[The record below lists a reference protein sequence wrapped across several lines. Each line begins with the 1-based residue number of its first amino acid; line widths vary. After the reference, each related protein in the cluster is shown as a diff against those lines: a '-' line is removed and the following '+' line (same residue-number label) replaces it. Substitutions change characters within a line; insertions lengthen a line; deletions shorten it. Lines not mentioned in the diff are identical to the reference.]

1 MNTKLFSSLNLR
13 TVILFFLVS
22 SGAFFTAAC
31 SSTDLPTE
39 SSIVPSSVSGTVF
52 EAVVEYDAGENPLG
66 ITFGDFNGDNK
77 QDIVVTSPRKQ
88 DGIST
93 TADGSMTLFLNNSSS
108 ISSFPYTSSTIT
120 PATAEWRQDVIS
132 ADFTGDNINDLVVT
146 QTDQDQ
152 IKLLSNDGS
161 ATFTDNGSLTVG
173 DVPLK
178 LLSGDWNSDNQTD
191 LAVVNRDNSSI
202 SILQNS
208 SGVFAISQTLSV
220 SAHPIQIVSADWD
233 GDNDTDLA
241 VLSRDST
248 LVQIWLNSGSGT
260 FSAQSTTYTV
270 GSLPTDMISGDWNC
284 DAKQDLAVSN
294 YGDSTLS
301 LIYGNGTG
309 DFDSPLTISSRSG
322 PRTLAAADFDN
333 DSKMDFVAGHNF
345 QVSTSGVSLLTGDLS
360 LTLSDNTS
368 STGYA
373 SPVSFAASL
382 AASGSV
388 PADLAISY
396 VDNDSKLDLL
406 ITLPVSKKIAL
417 LSGKQYSGNL
427 SCP

>member
-1 MNTKLFSSLNLR
+1 MNAKYYSSLNLR
-13 TVILFFLVS
+13 MVILLFLVS
-22 SGAFFTAAC
+22 SGTFFLVAC
-31 SSTDLPTE
+31 RSTDLATE
-39 SSIVPSSVSGTVF
+39 SSAGPSSVSGTVF

-77 QDIVVTSPRKQ
+77 TDIVVTSPRKQ

-93 TADGSMTLFLNNSSS
+93 TEDGSMTLFLNNSSS
-108 ISSFPYTSSTIT
+108 SSSFPYTASTIT

-132 ADFTGDNINDLVVT
+132 GDFTGDNITDLVVT
-146 QTDQDQ
+146 HTDQDK
-152 IKLLSNDGS
+152 IKLLRNDGS

-191 LAVVNRDNSSI
+191 LAVVNRDNSSV
-202 SILQNS
+202 SILQNN
-208 SGVFAISQTLSV
+208 SGLFSVSQTLSV
-220 SAHPIQIVSADWD
+220 SAHPIQIASADWD

-260 FSAQSTTYTV
+260 FNAQSTTYTV
-270 GSLPTDMISGDWNC
+270 GSSPIDMISGDWNC

-294 YGDSTLS
+294 FGDSTIS
-301 LIYGNGTG
+301 LIYGKGTG
-309 DFDSPLTISSRSG
+309 DFDSPLTISSGRG
-322 PRTLAAADFDN
+322 PGTLAAADFDN
-333 DSKMDFVAGHNF
+333 DSIMDFVAGHHF
-345 QVSTSGVSLLTGDLS
+345 LVSTSGVSLLTGDFS

-373 SPVSFAASL
+373 TPVSFAASL
-382 AASGSV
+382 AIDGAA
-388 PADLAISY
+388 PADLAISD
-396 VDNDSKLDLL
+396 VDNDSKLDVL

-427 SCP
+427 SCL

>member
-22 SGAFFTAAC
+22 SGAFFIAAC

-108 ISSFPYTSSTIT
+108 VSSFPYTSSTIT

-132 ADFTGDNINDLVVT
+132 ADFTGDNITDLVVT

-220 SAHPIQIVSADWD
+220 NAHPIQIVSADWD

-427 SCP
+427 FCP

>member
-1 MNTKLFSSLNLR
+1 MNAKYYSSLNLR
-13 TVILFFLVS
+13 MVILLFLVS
-22 SGAFFTAAC
+22 SGTFFLVAC
-31 SSTDLPTE
+31 RSTDLATE
-39 SSIVPSSVSGTVF
+39 SSVGPSSVSGTVF

-77 QDIVVTSPRKQ
+77 TDIVVTSPRKQ

-93 TADGSMTLFLNNSSS
+93 TEDGSMTLFLNNSSS
-108 ISSFPYTSSTIT
+108 SSSFPYTASTIT

-132 ADFTGDNINDLVVT
+132 GDFTGDNITDLVVT
-146 QTDQDQ
+146 HTDQDK
-152 IKLLSNDGS
+152 IKLLRNDGS

-191 LAVVNRDNSSI
+191 LAVINRDNSSV

-208 SGVFAISQTLSV
+208 SGVFSVSQTLSV
-220 SAHPIQIVSADWD
+220 SAHPIQIASADWD
-233 GDNDTDLA
+233 GDNDADLA

-270 GSLPTDMISGDWNC
+270 GSLPIDMISGDWNC

-345 QVSTSGVSLLTGDLS
+345 QVSTSGVSLLTGDFS

-382 AASGSV
+382 AADGAA
-388 PADLAISY
+388 PADLAISD

>member
-1 MNTKLFSSLNLR
+1 MNTKLFPSLNLR
-13 TVILFFLVS
+13 TVILLFLVS
-22 SGAFFTAAC
+22 SGTFFTAAC

-66 ITFGDFNGDNK
+66 ITFGDFNGDNNT
-77 QDIVVTSPRKQ
+77 DIVVTSPRLQ

-93 TADGSMTLFLNNSSS
+93 TADGSMTLFLYNSSAT
-108 ISSFPYTSSTIT
+108 SSFPYTSSTIT

-132 ADFTGDNINDLVVT
+132 ADFTGDNITDLVVT

-220 SAHPIQIVSADWD
+220 SAHPIQIASADWD

-270 GSLPTDMISGDWNC
+270 GSLPIDMISGDWNC

-382 AASGSV
+382 AADGSA

>member
-52 EAVVEYDAGENPLG
+52 EAVVEYDAGENPLR

-93 TADGSMTLFLNNSSS
+93 TADGSMTIFLNNSSS
-108 ISSFPYTSSTIT
+108 VSSFPYTSSTIT
-120 PATAEWRQDVIS
+120 PATTEWRQDVIS
-132 ADFTGDNINDLVVT
+132 ADFTGDNITDLVVT

-382 AASGSV
+382 AASGSA

>member
-108 ISSFPYTSSTIT
+108 VSSFPYTSSTIT

-132 ADFTGDNINDLVVT
+132 ADFTGDNITDLVVT

-373 SPVSFAASL
+373 SPISFAASL
-382 AASGSV
+382 AAGGSA

>member
-1 MNTKLFSSLNLR
+1 MNTKLFPSLNLR
-13 TVILFFLVS
+13 TVILLFLVS
-22 SGAFFTAAC
+22 SGTFYTAAC

-52 EAVVEYDAGENPLG
+52 EAVVEYDAGGNPLG

-132 ADFTGDNINDLVVT
+132 ADFTGDNITDLVVT

-202 SILQNS
+202 SILRNS

-382 AASGSV
+382 AADGSA

>member
-1 MNTKLFSSLNLR
+1 MNTKLFPSLNLR
-13 TVILFFLVS
+13 TVILLFLVS
-22 SGAFFTAAC
+22 SGTYFTAAC

-66 ITFGDFNGDNK
+66 ITFGDFNGDNNT
-77 QDIVVTSPRKQ
+77 DIVVTSPRLQ

-93 TADGSMTLFLNNSSS
+93 TADGSMTLFLYNSSAT
-108 ISSFPYTSSTIT
+108 SSFPYTSSTIT

-132 ADFTGDNINDLVVT
+132 ADFTGDNITDLVVT

-220 SAHPIQIVSADWD
+220 SAHPIQIASADWD

-270 GSLPTDMISGDWNC
+270 GSLPIDMISGDWNC

-309 DFDSPLTISSRSG
+309 DFDLPLTISSRSG

-382 AASGSV
+382 AADGAA
-388 PADLAISY
+388 PANLAISD

>member
-1 MNTKLFSSLNLR
+1 M
-13 TVILFFLVS
+13 
-22 SGAFFTAAC
+22 
-31 SSTDLPTE
+31 PTE

-77 QDIVVTSPRKQ
+77 TDIVVTSPRLQ

-93 TADGSMTLFLNNSSS
+93 TADGSMTLFLYNSSAT
-108 ISSFPYTSSTIT
+108 SSFPYTSSTIT

-132 ADFTGDNINDLVVT
+132 ADFTGDNITDLVVT

-202 SILQNS
+202 SILRNS

-382 AASGSV
+382 AADGSA

>member
-108 ISSFPYTSSTIT
+108 VSSFPYTSSTIT

-132 ADFTGDNINDLVVT
+132 ADFTGDNITDLVVT

-220 SAHPIQIVSADWD
+220 NAHPIQIVSADWD

-382 AASGSV
+382 AAGGSA

>member
-108 ISSFPYTSSTIT
+108 VSSFPYTSSTIT

-132 ADFTGDNINDLVVT
+132 ADFTGDNITDLVVT

-220 SAHPIQIVSADWD
+220 NAHPIQIVSADWD

-373 SPVSFAASL
+373 SPISFAASL
-382 AASGSV
+382 AAGGSA

-427 SCP
+427 SCL

>member
-1 MNTKLFSSLNLR
+1 MNTKLFPSLNLR
-13 TVILFFLVS
+13 TVILLFLVS
-22 SGAFFTAAC
+22 SGTFFTAAC

-66 ITFGDFNGDNK
+66 ITFGDFNGDNNT
-77 QDIVVTSPRKQ
+77 DIVVTSPRLQ

-93 TADGSMTLFLNNSSS
+93 TADGSMTLFLYNSSAT
-108 ISSFPYTSSTIT
+108 SSFPYTSSTIT

-132 ADFTGDNINDLVVT
+132 ADFTGDNITDLVVT

-202 SILQNS
+202 SILRNS

-270 GSLPTDMISGDWNC
+270 GSLPIDMISGDWNC

-345 QVSTSGVSLLTGDLS
+345 QVSTSGVSLLTGDFS

-382 AASGSV
+382 AADGSA

>member
-1 MNTKLFSSLNLR
+1 MNTKLFPSLNLR
-13 TVILFFLVS
+13 AVILLFLVS
-22 SGAFFTAAC
+22 SGTIFTAAC

-66 ITFGDFNGDNK
+66 ITFGDFNGDNNT
-77 QDIVVTSPRKQ
+77 DIVVTSPRLQ

-93 TADGSMTLFLNNSSS
+93 TADGSMTLFLYNSSAT
-108 ISSFPYTSSTIT
+108 SSFPYTSSTIT

-132 ADFTGDNINDLVVT
+132 ADFTGDNITDLVVT

-345 QVSTSGVSLLTGDLS
+345 QVSTSGVSLLTGDFS

-382 AASGSV
+382 AADGAA
-388 PADLAISY
+388 PADLAISD

>member
-1 MNTKLFSSLNLR
+1 MNAKFFSRLKLG
-13 TVILFFLVS
+13 TVILFFLAS
-22 SGAFFTAAC
+22 TGTFFAATC
-31 SSTDLPTE
+31 SSTDLATE
-39 SSIVPSSVSGTVF
+39 TSAGPSSVSGTVF
-52 EAVVEYDAGENPLG
+52 ETAVEFDAGENPLG

-77 QDIVVTSPRKQ
+77 TDIVVTSPRKQ
-88 DGIST
+88 DGILTS
-93 TADGSMTLFLNNSSS
+93 ADGSMTLFLNNSSS
-108 ISSFPYTSSTIT
+108 TSSFPYTSSTIT

-132 ADFTGDNINDLVVT
+132 ADFTGDNKTDLVVT
-146 QTDQDQ
+146 HTDQDK
-152 IKLLSNDGS
+152 IKLLLNDGS

-191 LAVVNRDNSSI
+191 LAVVNRDNSSV

-208 SGVFAISQTLSV
+208 SGVFSVSQTLSV
-220 SAHPIQIVSADWD
+220 SAHPIQIASADWD

-270 GSLPTDMISGDWNC
+270 GSLPIDLISGDWNC
-284 DAKQDLAVSN
+284 DSKQDLAVSN
-294 YGDSTLS
+294 SGDSTLS
-301 LIYGNGTG
+301 LIYGKGTG
-309 DFDSPLTISSRSG
+309 DFDLPLTISSGRG

-333 DSKMDFVAGHNF
+333 DGKMDFVAGQHF
-345 QVSTSGVSLLTGDLS
+345 LVSTSGVSLLTGDFS

-373 SPVSFAASL
+373 TPVSFAASL
-382 AASGSV
+382 AKDGDA
-388 PADLAISY
+388 PADLAITD

>member
-1 MNTKLFSSLNLR
+1 MNTKLFLSLNLR
-13 TVILFFLVS
+13 TVILLFLVS
-22 SGAFFTAAC
+22 SGTFFSAAC
-31 SSTDLPTE
+31 NSTDLPTE

-66 ITFGDFNGDNK
+66 ITFGDFNGDNNT
-77 QDIVVTSPRKQ
+77 DIVVTSPRLQ

-93 TADGSMTLFLNNSSS
+93 TADGSMTLFLYNSSAT
-108 ISSFPYTSSTIT
+108 SSFPYTSSTIT

-132 ADFTGDNINDLVVT
+132 ADFTGDNITDLVVT

-220 SAHPIQIVSADWD
+220 SAHPIQIASADWD

-270 GSLPTDMISGDWNC
+270 GSLPIDMISGDWNC

-345 QVSTSGVSLLTGDLS
+345 QVSTSGVSLLTGDFS

-382 AASGSV
+382 SAEGAA
-388 PADLAISY
+388 PADLSISD

>member
-1 MNTKLFSSLNLR
+1 M
-13 TVILFFLVS
+13 
-22 SGAFFTAAC
+22 
-31 SSTDLPTE
+31 
-39 SSIVPSSVSGTVF
+39 
-52 EAVVEYDAGENPLG
+52 
-66 ITFGDFNGDNK
+66 
-77 QDIVVTSPRKQ
+77 
-88 DGIST
+88 
-93 TADGSMTLFLNNSSS
+93 
-108 ISSFPYTSSTIT
+108 
-120 PATAEWRQDVIS
+120 
-132 ADFTGDNINDLVVT
+132 
-146 QTDQDQ
+146 
-152 IKLLSNDGS
+152 
-161 ATFTDNGSLTVG
+161 
-173 DVPLK
+173 
-178 LLSGDWNSDNQTD
+178 
-191 LAVVNRDNSSI
+191 VNRDNSSI
-202 SILQNS
+202 SILRNS

-382 AASGSV
+382 AADGSA

>member
-1 MNTKLFSSLNLR
+1 MNTKLFPSLNLR
-13 TVILFFLVS
+13 TVILLFLVS
-22 SGAFFTAAC
+22 SGTYFNAAC

-132 ADFTGDNINDLVVT
+132 ADFTGDNITDLVVT
-146 QTDQDQ
+146 QTNQDQ

-202 SILQNS
+202 SILRNS

-345 QVSTSGVSLLTGDLS
+345 LVSTSGVSLLTGDLS

-382 AASGSV
+382 AADGSA

>member
-1 MNTKLFSSLNLR
+1 MNTKLFPSLNLR
-13 TVILFFLVS
+13 TVILLFLVS
-22 SGAFFTAAC
+22 SGTFFTAAC

-66 ITFGDFNGDNK
+66 ITFGDFNGDNNT
-77 QDIVVTSPRKQ
+77 DIVVTSPRLQ

-93 TADGSMTLFLNNSSS
+93 TADGSMTLFLYNSSAT
-108 ISSFPYTSSTIT
+108 SSFPYTSSTIT

-132 ADFTGDNINDLVVT
+132 ADFTGDNITDLVVT

-202 SILQNS
+202 SILRNS

-382 AASGSV
+382 AADGSA

>member
-1 MNTKLFSSLNLR
+1 MSAKYFPSLNLR
-13 TVILFFLVS
+13 MVILLFLVS
-22 SGAFFTAAC
+22 SGTFFLVAC
-31 SSTDLPTE
+31 RSTDLATE
-39 SSIVPSSVSGTVF
+39 SSAGPSSVSGTVF

-77 QDIVVTSPRKQ
+77 TDIVVTSPRKQ

-93 TADGSMTLFLNNSSS
+93 TEDGSMTLFLNNSSS
-108 ISSFPYTSSTIT
+108 SSSFPYTASTIT

-132 ADFTGDNINDLVVT
+132 GDFTGDNITDLVVT
-146 QTDQDQ
+146 YTDQDK
-152 IKLLSNDGS
+152 IKLLRNDGS

-191 LAVVNRDNSSI
+191 LAVVNRANSSV

-208 SGVFAISQTLSV
+208 SGVFSVSQTLSV
-220 SAHPIQIVSADWD
+220 SAHPIQIASADWD

-260 FSAQSTTYTV
+260 FNAQSTTYTV
-270 GSLPTDMISGDWNC
+270 GSSPIDMISGDWNC

-294 YGDSTLS
+294 FGDSTIS
-301 LIYGNGTG
+301 LIYGKGTG
-309 DFDSPLTISSRSG
+309 DFESPLTINSG
-322 PRTLAAADFDN
+322 RGPGTLAAADFDN
-333 DSKMDFVAGHNF
+333 DSKMDFIAGHHF
-345 QVSTSGVSLLTGDLS
+345 LVRTSGVSLLTGDFS

-373 SPVSFAASL
+373 TPVSFAASL
-382 AASGSV
+382 VINGAA
-388 PADLAISY
+388 PADLAISD
-396 VDNDSKLDLL
+396 VDNDSKLDVL

-427 SCP
+427 SCL

>member
-13 TVILFFLVS
+13 TVILLFLVS
-22 SGAFFTAAC
+22 SGTIFTAAC
-31 SSTDLPTE
+31 SSSDLPTE

-66 ITFGDFNGDNK
+66 ITFGDFNGDNNT
-77 QDIVVTSPRKQ
+77 DIVVTSPRLQ

-93 TADGSMTLFLNNSSS
+93 TADGSMTLFLYNSSAT
-108 ISSFPYTSSTIT
+108 SSFPYTSSTIT

-132 ADFTGDNINDLVVT
+132 ADFTGDNITDLVVT

-173 DVPLK
+173 DLPLK

-382 AASGSV
+382 AADGSA

>member
-1 MNTKLFSSLNLR
+1 MNAKYFSSLNLR
-13 TVILFFLVS
+13 MATLLFLVS
-22 SGAFFTAAC
+22 SGTFFTAAC

-39 SSIVPSSVSGTVF
+39 SSTVPSSVSGTVF
-52 EAVVEYDAGENPLG
+52 EVVVEYDAGENPLG

-132 ADFTGDNINDLVVT
+132 ADFTGDNITDLVVT

-220 SAHPIQIVSADWD
+220 SAHPIQIASADWD

-270 GSLPTDMISGDWNC
+270 GSLPIDMISGDWNC

-345 QVSTSGVSLLTGDLS
+345 LVSTSGVSLLTGDFS

-373 SPVSFAASL
+373 SPVSFAVSL
-382 AASGSV
+382 ATDGAA
-388 PADLAISY
+388 PADLAISD

>member
-1 MNTKLFSSLNLR
+1 MNTKLFPSLNLR
-13 TVILFFLVS
+13 AVILLFLVS
-22 SGAFFTAAC
+22 SGTIFTAAC

-66 ITFGDFNGDNK
+66 ITFGDFNGDNNT
-77 QDIVVTSPRKQ
+77 DIVVTSPRLQ

-93 TADGSMTLFLNNSSS
+93 TADGSMTLFLYNSSAT
-108 ISSFPYTSSTIT
+108 SSFPYTSSTIT

-132 ADFTGDNINDLVVT
+132 ADFTGDNITDLVVT

-173 DVPLK
+173 DLPLK

-202 SILQNS
+202 SILRNS

-220 SAHPIQIVSADWD
+220 SAHPIQIASADWD

-270 GSLPTDMISGDWNC
+270 GSLPIDMISGDWNC

-382 AASGSV
+382 AADGSA

>member
-1 MNTKLFSSLNLR
+1 MNTKLFPSLNLR
-13 TVILFFLVS
+13 TVILLFLVS
-22 SGAFFTAAC
+22 SGTFFTAAC
-31 SSTDLPTE
+31 NSTDLPTE

-66 ITFGDFNGDNK
+66 ITFGDFNGDNNT
-77 QDIVVTSPRKQ
+77 DIVVTSPRLQ

-132 ADFTGDNINDLVVT
+132 ADFTGDNITDLVVT
-146 QTDQDQ
+146 QTNQDQ

-202 SILQNS
+202 SILRNS

-220 SAHPIQIVSADWD
+220 SAHPMQIVSADWD

-382 AASGSV
+382 AAEGSA

>member
-1 MNTKLFSSLNLR
+1 MNTKLFPSLNLR
-13 TVILFFLVS
+13 AVILLFLVS
-22 SGAFFTAAC
+22 SGTIFTAAC

-66 ITFGDFNGDNK
+66 ITFGDFNGDNNT
-77 QDIVVTSPRKQ
+77 DIVVTSPRLQ

-93 TADGSMTLFLNNSSS
+93 TADGSMTLFLYNSSAT
-108 ISSFPYTSSTIT
+108 SSFPYTSSTIT

-132 ADFTGDNINDLVVT
+132 ADFTGDNITDLVVT

-173 DVPLK
+173 DLPLK

-202 SILQNS
+202 SILRNS

-220 SAHPIQIVSADWD
+220 SAHPIQIASADWD

-270 GSLPTDMISGDWNC
+270 GSLPIDMISGDWNC

-345 QVSTSGVSLLTGDLS
+345 QVSTSGVSLLTGDFS

-382 AASGSV
+382 AADGSA

>member
-13 TVILFFLVS
+13 TVILLFLVS
-22 SGAFFTAAC
+22 SGTFFTAAC

-66 ITFGDFNGDNK
+66 ITFGDFNGDNNT
-77 QDIVVTSPRKQ
+77 DIVVTSPRLQ

-93 TADGSMTLFLNNSSS
+93 TADGSMTLFLYNSSAT
-108 ISSFPYTSSTIT
+108 SSFPYTSSTIT

-132 ADFTGDNINDLVVT
+132 ADFTGDNITDLVVT
-146 QTDQDQ
+146 QTNQDQ

-202 SILQNS
+202 SILRNS

-382 AASGSV
+382 AADGSA

>member
-1 MNTKLFSSLNLR
+1 MNAKYFSSLNLR
-13 TVILFFLVS
+13 MVTLLFLVS
-22 SGAFFTAAC
+22 SGTFFTAAC

-39 SSIVPSSVSGTVF
+39 SSTVPSSVSGTVF
-52 EAVVEYDAGENPLG
+52 EVVVEYDAGENPLG

-132 ADFTGDNINDLVVT
+132 ADFTGDNITDLVVT

-202 SILQNS
+202 SILRNS

-220 SAHPIQIVSADWD
+220 SAHPIQIASADWD

-270 GSLPTDMISGDWNC
+270 GSLPIDMISGDWNC

-382 AASGSV
+382 AADGSA

>member
-13 TVILFFLVS
+13 TVILLFLVS
-22 SGAFFTAAC
+22 SGTFFTAAC

-66 ITFGDFNGDNK
+66 ITFGDFNGDNNT
-77 QDIVVTSPRKQ
+77 DIVVTSPRLQ

-93 TADGSMTLFLNNSSS
+93 TADGSMTLFLYNSSAT
-108 ISSFPYTSSTIT
+108 SSFPYTSSTIT

-132 ADFTGDNINDLVVT
+132 ADFTGDNITDLVVT

-202 SILQNS
+202 SILRNS

-382 AASGSV
+382 AADGSA

>member
-13 TVILFFLVS
+13 TVILLFLVS
-22 SGAFFTAAC
+22 SGIICTAAC

-39 SSIVPSSVSGTVF
+39 SSIVPSSVSETVF

-88 DGIST
+88 DGLST

-132 ADFTGDNINDLVVT
+132 ADFTGDNITDLVVT

-191 LAVVNRDNSSI
+191 LAVLNRDNSSI
-202 SILQNS
+202 SILQNR

-382 AASGSV
+382 AADGSA

>member
-1 MNTKLFSSLNLR
+1 MNAKYFSSLNLR
-13 TVILFFLVS
+13 MVTLLFLVS
-22 SGAFFTAAC
+22 SGTFFTAAC

-39 SSIVPSSVSGTVF
+39 SSTVPSSVSGTVF
-52 EAVVEYDAGENPLG
+52 EVVVEYDAGENPLG

-132 ADFTGDNINDLVVT
+132 ADFTGDNITDLVVT

-220 SAHPIQIVSADWD
+220 SAHPIQIASADWD

-270 GSLPTDMISGDWNC
+270 GSLPIDMISGDWNC

-345 QVSTSGVSLLTGDLS
+345 LVSTSGVSFLTGDFS

-382 AASGSV
+382 ATDGA
-388 PADLAISY
+388 PTADLAISD

>member
-108 ISSFPYTSSTIT
+108 VSSFPYTSSTIT

-132 ADFTGDNINDLVVT
+132 ADFTGDNITDLVVT

-373 SPVSFAASL
+373 SPISFAASL
-382 AASGSV
+382 AAGGSA

-427 SCP
+427 YCP

>member
-1 MNTKLFSSLNLR
+1 MNTKLFPSLNLR
-13 TVILFFLVS
+13 TVILLFLVS
-22 SGAFFTAAC
+22 SGTFFTAAC
-31 SSTDLPTE
+31 SSSDLPTE

-66 ITFGDFNGDNK
+66 ITFGDFNGDNNT
-77 QDIVVTSPRKQ
+77 DIVVTSPRLQ

-93 TADGSMTLFLNNSSS
+93 TADGSMTLFLYNSSAT
-108 ISSFPYTSSTIT
+108 SSFPYTSSTIT

-132 ADFTGDNINDLVVT
+132 ADFTGDNITDLVVT

-345 QVSTSGVSLLTGDLS
+345 QVSTSGVSLLTGDFS

-382 AASGSV
+382 AANGAA
-388 PADLAISY
+388 PADLAISD

>member
-1 MNTKLFSSLNLR
+1 M
-13 TVILFFLVS
+13 I
-22 SGAFFTAAC
+22 SG
-31 SSTDLPTE
+31 
-39 SSIVPSSVSGTVF
+39 
-52 EAVVEYDAGENPLG
+52 
-66 ITFGDFNGDNK
+66 
-77 QDIVVTSPRKQ
+77 
-88 DGIST
+88 
-93 TADGSMTLFLNNSSS
+93 
-108 ISSFPYTSSTIT
+108 
-120 PATAEWRQDVIS
+120 
-132 ADFTGDNINDLVVT
+132 DFTGDNITDLVVT
-146 QTDQDQ
+146 HTDQDK
-152 IKLLSNDGS
+152 IKLLRNDGS

-191 LAVVNRDNSSI
+191 LAVINRDNSSV

-208 SGVFAISQTLSV
+208 SGVFSVSQTLSV
-220 SAHPIQIVSADWD
+220 SAHPIQIASADWD
-233 GDNDTDLA
+233 GDNDADLA

-260 FSAQSTTYTV
+260 FNAQSTTYTV
-270 GSLPTDMISGDWNC
+270 GSSPIDMISGDWNC

-309 DFDSPLTISSRSG
+309 DFDSPLTISSGRG
-322 PRTLAAADFDN
+322 PGAMAAADFDN
-333 DSKMDFVAGHNF
+333 DSIMDFVAGHHF
-345 QVSTSGVSLLTGDLS
+345 LVSTSGVSLLTGDFS

-373 SPVSFAASL
+373 TPVSFAASL
-382 AASGSV
+382 AIDGAA
-388 PADLAISY
+388 PADLVISD
-396 VDNDSKLDLL
+396 VDNDSKLDVL

-427 SCP
+427 SCL